1 MRTIRALIAAGA
13 AAALVLTAPTLAS
26 AASDPPAPQEWSTQV
41 AMPYSLTMDGHRV
54 LVADGAAGVIGQL
67 QPDGSIA
74 PIIEG
79 ADGTTS
85 VATRGKWMAYTTSL
99 EQGEEQP
106 PLQSGLNIR
115 GPKGDTIYADT
126 HAYEYANNPDGV
138 NTYGFVDGCL
148 ADGGSNPGVL
158 DSHAYTAV
166 SYRGAWLVAD
176 AGANVVWHVTND
188 GDISVFSV
196 LPVIP
201 ITVDAQVQAM
211 MGLPD
216 CALGSTFNAESVP
229 TGLAVGPGNVVY
241 VSTLPG
247 FPGMVTGA
255 GQLWRIDRGG
265 EPTAIASGLAGPTS
279 ISMAGPD
286 ALYVAQLF
294 GGGIA
299 KVSTSG
305 EHEGF
310 IPLPNALAVSTSSN
324 GTLWAATAA
333 ATDEGGNP
341 TGPGTIVSISKGK
354 VTINGHILP

>member
-1 MRTIRALIAAGA
+1 MRGSRALIAAGA
-13 AAALVLTAPTLAS
+13 VLALALTTPTVAS
-26 AASDPPAPQEWSTQV
+26 AASDPPAPQEWSNQV
-41 AMPYSLTMDGHRV
+41 AMPYSLTVDGQRV
-54 LVADGAAGVIGQL
+54 LVADGALGIIGQL
-67 QPDGSIA
+67 QPNGSIA
-74 PIIEG
+74 NIITG
-79 ADGTTS
+79 AEGTTS
-85 VATRGKWMAYTTSL
+85 VATRGKWMAYTTSV
-99 EQGEEQP
+99 ETGEEAP
-106 PLQSGLNIR
+106 PAESGLEII
-115 GPKGDTIYADT
+115 GPNGPMPYVDL
-126 HAYEYANNPDGV
+126 HAYEYANNPDGG

-148 ADGGSNPGVL
+148 ADGGSNPGLL
-158 DSHAYTAV
+158 DAHAYTVV

-176 AGANVVWHVTND
+176 AGANVIWHVTND
-188 GDISVFSV
+188 GDISVFAV
-196 LPVIP
+196 LPAVP
-201 ITVDAQVQAM
+201 VTVDAQVMAI

-216 CALGSTFNAESVP
+216 CALGSTFNAEPVP

-255 GQLWRIDRGG
+255 GQLWRIDRSG
-265 EPTAIASGLAGPTS
+265 EPTAIAAGLSGPTS

-305 EHEGF
+305 QHLGF
-310 IPLPNALAVSTSSN
+310 TPLPNALAVSTASN

-333 ATDEGGNP
+333 ATDDVGNP

-354 VTINGHILP
+354 VKVNGHILR